1 MNERK
6 SNCNIFKNI
15 DIFGKNIQLY
25 YKGKEKKYNYF
36 GSTLTIAYGIIYIAF
51 CSYKLYRM
59 FNKKDI
65 TFYDTYAY
73 IDEPPVIN
81 VTNDNFYGGF
91 ALEDPNTYDA
101 FIDETIYYPKAY
113 FKSGKRE
120 GANWVWKI
128 KAKELEKCK
137 INKFGEFYRDIFK
150 EKTLDTLYCFKKVD
164 EELVGHFSYDYY
176 SFFYIEFFPCIN
188 TTENNNHCK
197 SKEIIDYYLKNTFVS
212 FQLQDIELTPQ
223 NYTTPVR
230 ARNQDVYTKV
240 GKKLFQ
246 EIHIYFQIVNII
258 TDIDLLGFS
267 EFEDVKNKKYLKY
280 DSSIQMT
287 NIIEDDIYETGESFC
302 DVTIKLS
309 EKILT
314 EKRRYTKFTEVLRDV
329 GGLTEVVLSL
339 IYIIT
344 FFSSRVSYDL
354 SLVNNLFEFD
364 TDKKLV
370 LIHNK
375 YQNKKIKIKRIDT
388 IKLFDELKIFGSR
401 NTNNIKNNK
410 PTYIS
415 EEFTNNSKNIYNIEI
430 NKNKLVKI
438 NDFEIKNSTSNQ
450 RFNNVTINN
459 ENIEGNINH
468 LRIQRKMKYNN
479 YFKKKYNNN
488 NCGDEIELDNKNNNR
503 DGDGD
508 ERKDNNEN
516 KNFKIDKIKI
526 NKAYMYICFLCV
538 RKRQNIENV
547 LLDEG
552 KRLIVENL
560 DIINIFKRL
569 YKDKEKEKDITTKD
583 QIIKM
588 SDICKNRLE
597 KIYKND

>member
-1 MNERK
+1 MNKRK
-6 SNCNIFKNI
+6 LNCNILKNI

-36 GSTLTIAYGIIYIAF
+36 GSILTIAYGIIYIAF

-113 FKSGKRE
+113 FKSAKRE
-120 GANWVWKI
+120 GADWVWKI
-128 KAKELEKCK
+128 KTKELEKCK

-164 EELVGHFSYDYY
+164 EELAGHFSYDYY

-197 SKEIIDYYLKNTFVS
+197 SREIIDYYLKNTFVS

-223 NYTTPVR
+223 NYTIPVR

-240 GKKLFQ
+240 GKRLFQ

-309 EKILT
+309 EKVLT

-329 GGLTEVVLSL
+329 GGLTEVVLSI
-339 IYIIT
+339 IYIII

-364 TDKKLV
+364 TDKKFV

-375 YQNKKIKIKRIDT
+375 YKNKKKKNKRIDT
-388 IKLFDELKIFGSR
+388 IRLFDELKIFGSR

-410 PTYIS
+410 PNYIS
-415 EEFTNNSKNIYNIEI
+415 EEFINNSKNIYNIEI

-438 NDFEIKNSTSNQ
+438 NDCEIKNSTSNQ

-479 YFKKKYNNN
+479 YFKNKYNNNNN
-488 NCGDEIELDNKNNNR
+488 NCGDEVYLDNKNNNR
-503 DGDGD
+503 DGD
-508 ERKDNNEN
+508 ERKDSNEN

-526 NKAYMYICFLCV
+526 NKAYMYLCFLCV

-569 YKDKEKEKDITTKD
+569 YKDKEKEKDIATKE